1 MQRISMDLYCLDGV
15 IKLMDDLYLNGR
27 LLHDPVK
34 RDKQANSSSYL
45 SIMVEYFL
53 RFTRPLTWWM
63 GCVSGFCVA
72 HWSRQTPVWVWGQYR
87 SPFWWLSLPWPPYWP
102 IRQKSSPPQAY
113 QAIHLFTLH
122 VYFLWFMY
130 LLRHAVDELC
140 GYFWTPLLLDQ
151 IPHPIKAIFSW
162 NDHPKY
168 LCT

>member
-34 RDKQANSSSYL
+34 TDKQANSSSYL

-72 HWSRQTPVWVWGQYR
+72 H
-87 SPFWWLSLPWPPYWP
+87 
-102 IRQKSSPPQAY
+102 
-113 QAIHLFTLH
+113 
-122 VYFLWFMY
+122 
-130 LLRHAVDELC
+130 
-140 GYFWTPLLLDQ
+140 
-151 IPHPIKAIFSW
+151 
-162 NDHPKY
+162 
-168 LCT
+168 